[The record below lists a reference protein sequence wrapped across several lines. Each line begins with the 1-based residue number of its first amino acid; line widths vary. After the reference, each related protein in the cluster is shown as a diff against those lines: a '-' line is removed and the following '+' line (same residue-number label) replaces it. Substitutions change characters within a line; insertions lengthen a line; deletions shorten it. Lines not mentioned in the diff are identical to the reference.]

1 MLGTIFQR
9 DMHDF
14 FQSTSS
20 QKLFVIIIIIILQIW
35 KLRHRKSKF
44 FACGLTHTEQQSQG
58 LSLPVSFHS
67 LSLYN
72 LLKQQKTLGLRNW
85 SIVFNCDYRNQPSSF
100 QHQQLGSIM
109 QEADHL
115 LWDYQTRLY
124 LHPASRMKSHSKLL
138 KLLTVPAGPFQRLPK
153 TSEGFRSS

>member
-44 FACGLTHTEQQSQG
+44 FACGLTHRAAESGFELTSLFSQ
-58 LSLPVSFHS
+58 S
-67 LSLYN
+67 LSL
-72 LLKQQKTLGLRNW
+72 
-85 SIVFNCDYRNQPSSF
+85 
-100 QHQQLGSIM
+100 
-109 QEADHL
+109 
-115 LWDYQTRLY
+115 
-124 LHPASRMKSHSKLL
+124 
-138 KLLTVPAGPFQRLPK
+138 
-153 TSEGFRSS
+153 